1 LSGLLIDKTE
11 KFSNIVEFC
20 LLQED
25 RNWLERQKKLKNYD
39 YDYIA
44 LCNQNWS
51 FVDLFKGQ

>member
-1 LSGLLIDKTE
+1 LI
-11 KFSNIVEFC
+11 FC

-39 YDYIA
+39 YDNIA